1 MTMRT
6 LIVGSRGSKLALEQ
20 TRRVRARLAGNTELL
35 TVHTSG
41 DHKPTYDGSAIGM
54 FTKEIEDALLARQI
68 DLAVHSLKDLPTL
81 LASGLVLSAVMQ
93 RDEVSDLLL
102 VRPEASDPER
112 PWPIKSGSRIGT
124 SSLRRQTLLKAQ
136 QPDLGFVPIV
146 GNVTT
151 RIDKVRRG
159 DCDALIMARA
169 GLSRLALE
177 VAPLIAYDL
186 NPELW
191 ICAPGQG
198 AIAVEARAEDAE
210 AIERSKPLHDLFT
223 AAAVH
228 AEREL
233 LLAYG
238 GGCHAPFGAYARPVD
253 GQAAI
258 TVAAPDRG
266 GQFRRETFVATTM
279 AAAQSAADAWIHA
292 GCPVRATPP
301 EDTWICRPAQPWC

>member
-1 MTMRT
+1 MSMRT

-20 TRRVRARLAGNTELL
+20 TRRVRERLAGATELRV
-35 TVHTSG
+35 VHTSG

-54 FTKEIEDALLARQI
+54 FTKEIEDELIGRQI

-81 LASGLVLSAVMQ
+81 LAAGLHLVAVLR

-102 VRPEASDPER
+102 VRPEAIDLDR
-112 PWPIKSGSRIGT
+112 AWPVKPGSRIGT
-124 SSLRRQTLLKAQ
+124 SSLRRQTLLRAQ
-136 QPDLGFVPIV
+136 QPDLECAPIV

-169 GLSRLALE
+169 GLSRLALG

-198 AIAVEARAEDAE
+198 AIAVEARIDDSE
-210 AIERSKPLHDLFT
+210 ALERARPLHDAPT
-223 AAAVH
+223 AAAVQ

-238 GGCHAPFGAYARPVD
+238 GGCHAPFGAYARLVD

-279 AAAQSAADAWIHA
+279 AAAQSAAAEWIHA
-292 GCPVRATPP
+292 GCPGRATKP
-301 EDTWICRPAQPWC
+301 EDTWICRPALPWC